1 MCDSLATKSP
11 MRETGPSSLERPS
24 SLNCKR
30 DGAGKQ
36 GGCFAEIVP
45 PIFFRTLALI
55 LLLGLLGCEAL
66 WAQMAGQ
73 DSHSL
78 GSIDVRLMLPDGSHF
93 NGMARVRLVTLDGVE
108 AAEGQVD
115 SSGHSVI
122 SGLIPGTYVVEAS
135 AAGFATV
142 RETVQLET
150 KWSQLTV
157 ILTMKPEETEKEVPA
172 GLAPPLLAPKARKE
186 LEKGLEAFRQK
197 DYAQARNH
205 IEKALAMA
213 PGNPD
218 VQYLM
223 GLLELQ
229 EKNVGKAEE
238 HFQKA
243 IQIFPNHVGALE
255 TLGEVYSSQGKMGEA
270 IPLLEKGVSLQEGS
284 WKAHW
289 RLGKAY
295 LHANQTQKA
304 LEQADRAI
312 ALGKSTAGSAQILK
326 AEALADLGKLA
337 EAEAELN
344 NFLSMQP
351 NDPMNAEARVLES
364 QIRQEE
370 GREERAASLPVNAPE
385 GLSELADVRTEL
397 APAKGSLWAKPGIDE
412 FVPIVEPNVTCNI
425 SEVLARAGKQAVQ
438 LMNSLD
444 RFSAT
449 EQVTHFT
456 VDKKGELR
464 APQRRSYEY
473 VVAFLPERRGVIRL
487 EEYRNGTLDP
497 SQFPS
502 NIATIGL
509 PAMALIFHPQ
519 MASDFNFVCE
529 GLGTVKGKRAWQV
542 HFEQRKDR
550 PSRIRAYVIQGNYH
564 SVALK
569 GRAWIDAGTNQ
580 ALRLESELVHP
591 MPEIHLKQE
600 HLSIEYAPV
609 KFHSRDVQLWLPE
622 SAELFV
628 AEDKFAFY
636 RTHTFS
642 NFQLFSVGTDQRVHA
657 PKESYT
663 FTNLSNLEIQGQ
675 LTITPELERST
686 TPISIK
692 FSIPPQGSVMKTV
705 GPGKD
710 LSIPPEWISSARFD
724 YDGAPGIV
732 QGDAL
737 LTKTT
742 SLEIVSHP

>member
-1 MCDSLATKSP
+1 
-11 MRETGPSSLERPS
+11 
-24 SLNCKR
+24 
-30 DGAGKQ
+30 
-36 GGCFAEIVP
+36 
-45 PIFFRTLALI
+45 
-55 LLLGLLGCEAL
+55 
-66 WAQMAGQ
+66 
-73 DSHSL
+73 
-78 GSIDVRLMLPDGSHF
+78 MLSDGSHF
-93 NGMARVRLVTLDGVE
+93 NGMARVRLITQEGAE

-115 SSGHSVI
+115 ASGHTVI
-122 SGLIPGTYVVEAS
+122 SGLIPATYTVEAS
-135 AAGFATV
+135 AAGFATA

-150 KWSQLTV
+150 KWSQLSV

-205 IEKALAMA
+205 IEKALTMA
-213 PGNPD
+213 PGDPD

-255 TLGEVYSSQGKMGEA
+255 TLGEVYGSQGKFGEA

-289 RLGKAY
+289 RLGQAY
-295 LHANQTQKA
+295 LHANQPQKA

-312 ALGKSTAGSAQILK
+312 ALGKSGAGPAQILK

-337 EAEAELN
+337 EAETELS

-364 QIRQEE
+364 QIKEE
-370 GREERAASLPVNAPE
+370 KSREERAASLPLNAPE
-385 GLSELADVRTEL
+385 GLSELADLRTEI
-397 APAKGSLWAKPGIDE
+397 APAKGSLWAKPGIDD
-412 FVPIVEPNVTCNI
+412 FVPKVKPNVACNR
-425 SEVLARAGKQAVQ
+425 SEILGRAGKQAVQ

-456 VDKKGELR
+456 ADKKGELR

-529 GLGTVKGKRAWQV
+529 GLGTVNGKQAWQI
-542 HFEQRKDR
+542 HFEQKKDR
-550 PSRIRAYVIQGNYH
+550 PSRIRAYVIQGSYH
-564 SVALK
+564 SVPLR

-580 ALRLESELVHP
+580 VLRLESELVHP
-591 MPEIHLKQE
+591 IPEIHLKQE
-600 HLSIEYAPV
+600 HLTIEYAPV
-609 KFHSRDVQLWLPE
+609 RFHSRDVQLWLPD
-622 SAELFV
+622 SAQLFV
-628 AEDKFAFY
+628 AADKFAFY

-642 NFQLFSVGTDQRVHA
+642 NFQLFSVGTEERVHA

-675 LTITPELERST
+675 LTITPVLERSI

-692 FSIPPQGSVMKTV
+692 FTIPPQGRVMKTV

-710 LSIPPEWISSARFD
+710 LNILPEWISSARFD

-737 LTKTT
+737 LTTTT